1 MRRGLASARWN
12 IALICARTGDTA
24 CLPVAALA
32 KAKERKGSAGETN
45 RPFDVII
52 SPREEPWS
60 RSPMRLPPPPQPSQ
74 TCQRALIVAEYSA
87 NMLFGDFGGDG
98 VKRVEMSMLIML
110 IERM

>member
-1 MRRGLASARWN
+1 
-12 IALICARTGDTA
+12 
-24 CLPVAALA
+24 
-32 KAKERKGSAGETN
+32 
-45 RPFDVII
+45 
-52 SPREEPWS
+52 
-60 RSPMRLPPPPQPSQ
+60 MRLPPPPQPSQ